1 LNVST
6 ASFVDLRQATRVARG
21 SNRRHKVKALIE
33 GLKAKDGDRRRDW
46 VERTSTDL
54 PARFDVIRVET
65 STSKP

>member
-1 LNVST
+1 
-6 ASFVDLRQATRVARG
+6 
-21 SNRRHKVKALIE
+21 VKALIA

-46 VERTSTDL
+46 VEKTSTDL